1 MRIDMR
7 VRMRMAA
14 ATLAAVAMISCPLRA
29 DEGMWPFN
37 NVPAKAIEAKHGF
50 EPTPRWLEHLQRS
63 AVRFGGASASFVSSE
78 GLVFTNH
85 HVGRGAIQKLSSAD
99 RDLLESGFHAATRKQ
114 ELRCHDLELNVLVDM
129 KDVTARIEAAVRPDM
144 SPARAFEAR
153 RSAMSTVEAE
163 SHDRSG
169 LRSDVVTL
177 YHGALYHL
185 YRYKK
190 YTDVRLVFAPEHD
203 IAFFGGDVDNFD
215 YPRYCLDVSFFRVYE
230 NGKPLRT
237 DHYLRWSRAG
247 CAKGELVF
255 VAGHP
260 GRTDRL
266 LTAAHLEFF
275 RDRTL
280 PDSLNRLRRR
290 EVLVRTFAERSKEN
304 ARRAAG
310 NIFGV
315 QNGRKALLGRLAALQ
330 GPRLLAQKREREKA
344 LRAAVAKDP
353 KLRKDCGPAWEG
365 VVRALKTWGGL
376 HNKLTLLEHG
386 AGFGCRQFGIAR
398 NLVRLADEAPKPNDR
413 RLREYRESNLDS
425 FKHWLFSKAPIY
437 KDLETAKL
445 ADSLSLLVERMGAG
459 SELVVRVLAGK
470 SPRERAAEL
479 VNGTRLEDAAL
490 RRRLAEGGAEAV
502 AKSDDPMIAL
512 ARLVD
517 KPSRAVRKAYEEQV
531 DEPLRQA
538 YAKIARSQFA
548 VHGTNVYPDATG
560 TLRLAYGTVEGYKE
574 QGGVIPHCTAIGG
587 VFARSAE
594 HENQWP
600 FRLGKLWLGRREK
613 LNKAA
618 AFNFVSTVDIIGG
631 NSGSPVVNRKGELV
645 GVIFDSNL
653 HGLGWSYQ
661 FDSRQGRSVS
671 VHVQAVLEALRT
683 VYGAKALVDEL
694 SAGSP

>member
-1 MRIDMR
+1 M
-7 VRMRMAA
+7 
-14 ATLAAVAMISCPLRA
+14 LAAVAMINCSLRA

-37 NVPAKAIEAKHGF
+37 NVPARAIKARHGF
-50 EPTPRWLEHLQRS
+50 EPTQKWLEHLQLS
-63 AVRFGGASASFVSSE
+63 AVRFGGASASFASSE

-99 RDLLESGFHAATRKQ
+99 RDLLKTGFYAATRAQ
-114 ELRCHDLELNVLVDM
+114 ELRCHDLELNVLVSM
-129 KDVTARIEAAVRPDM
+129 EDVTARIKGAVRADM
-144 SPARAFEAR
+144 SPADAFEAR
-153 RSAMSTVEAE
+153 RSAMSTVEKE
-163 SHDRSG
+163 SHDRTG

-177 YHGALYHL
+177 YKGALYHL

-203 IAFFGGDVDNFD
+203 IAFFGGDCDNFD
-215 YPRYCLDVSFFRVYE
+215 YPRYCLDAAFFRVYE
-230 NGKPLRT
+230 KGKPLRT

-247 CAKGELVF
+247 CAAGELVF

-260 GRTDRL
+260 GRTNRL

-275 RDRTL
+275 RDRTT

-290 EVLVRTFAERSKEN
+290 EVMLRTFAERSKEN

-330 GPRLLAQKREREKA
+330 GPRLLAQKRKGEKA
-344 LRAAVAKDP
+344 LRTAVAKDP
-353 KLRKDCGPAWEG
+353 KLRKDCGAAWED
-365 VVRALKTWGGL
+365 VARAVKTWGGL
-376 HNKLTLLEHG
+376 YNKLTLLDRG
-386 AGFGCRQFGIAR
+386 SGFSCRQFSIAR
-398 NLVRLADEAPKPNDR
+398 TLVRLADETPKPNAR

-425 FKHWLFSKAPIY
+425 LKHRLFSKAPIY
-437 KDLETAKL
+437 KDLETVKL
-445 ADSLSLLVERMGAG
+445 ADSLSLLVERLGAD

-479 VNGTRLEDAAL
+479 VGGTKLEDAAV
-490 RRRLAEGGAEAV
+490 RRGLASGGANAI

-512 ARLVD
+512 ARMVD
-517 KPSRAVRKAYEEQV
+517 KPSRAVRKAYKEQV
-531 DEPLRQA
+531 DEPLAQA
-538 YAKIARSQFA
+538 YARIARARFA
-548 VHGTNVYPDATG
+548 VHGTGVYPDATG
-560 TLRLAYGTVEGYKE
+560 TLRLAFGTVESYKE
-574 QGGVIPHCTAIGG
+574 QGVVIPHCTAMGG
-587 VFARSAE
+587 VFVRSAE

-600 FRLGKLWLGRREK
+600 YRLGKRWLERREK
-613 LNKAA
+613 LDKTA

-661 FDSRQGRSVS
+661 FDSSQGRSVS
-671 VHVQAVLEALRT
+671 VHVQAVLEALKT
-683 VYGAKALVDEL
+683 VYNAKALVDEL
-694 SAGSP
+694 SGGGK